1 MARLESVQDL
11 EILRDEIRSKRG
23 SEVKEVSICAGT
35 GCQSLGARKVIGAF
49 QREIAK
55 KGLDIKIKETGCSG
69 FCERG
74 LVW

>member
-35 GCQSLGARKVIGAF
+35 AARAS
-49 QREIAK
+49 EPAK
-55 KGLDIKIKETGCSG
+55 
-69 FCERG
+69 
-74 LVW
+74 

>member
-55 KGLDIKIKETGCSG
+55 KGLDIK
-69 FCERG
+69 
-74 LVW
+74 